1 MINQKQG
8 RSQIILL
15 LVWTLLGTCLRV
27 SNLTAKPPWA
37 DEWATLVFS
46 LGNSF
51 LTVPLNQLISI
62 NDLLQPLQLGAN
74 FAFPDVVHNLLTEST
89 HPPFYFLLTHT
100 WLHLFSPDTSLV
112 SVGVA
117 RSLSVMFGVIGI
129 PASFGLAYL
138 VTESPVCGQIAAL
151 LMAFSPYGIYLAQE
165 TRHYT
170 LVILIVMASLTCLLL
185 TLRHLRQTKLIP
197 WSIILLWIVL
207 NSWGVATHYFLALA
221 LVGEIL
227 VLVPYLLQDL
237 WNKERLRLN
246 LASWR
251 RILLAVLGTVAG
263 CSVWVWTWL
272 GIPDN
277 QLTNW
282 IKPENLGGIGFIEP
296 WGRLIGW
303 ISSMIVLLPIE
314 GVPVWVTIISVLIC
328 LLLVIWLV
336 AMAIKFWRQH
346 QAPYNQ
352 GFHNLRAIA
361 QYLLVALS
369 LILLIVYFGDR
380 DLTLAARFQ
389 FFYFP
394 AVIILVASILESVW
408 QKRATVKLRTMVIL
422 VLLISL
428 AGSLSVV
435 HNYAYQKPDRPDL
448 VVPVIKEAQAQNP
461 QIPILIATVYKTHE
475 QTGEMM
481 GLAWE
486 WSKTIA
492 TEVAKPQFLLL
503 KKIPDLPEAEITKK
517 FHQQLAKLSRPF
529 DVWVVNFSAPTGLD
543 ELNCPADLDYKRRVS
558 GYRFRLLHC
567 LPLASDSLS
576 N

>member
-1 MINQKQG
+1 MTNQNKW

-15 LVWTLLGTCLRV
+15 LVWTLLGTWLRV

-51 LTVPLNQLISI
+51 LTVSLNQLIGIS
-62 NDLLQPLQLGAN
+62 DLLQPLQLGAN
-74 FAFPDVVHNLLTEST
+74 FAFADVVHNLLTEST
-89 HPPFYFLLTHT
+89 HPPFYFLLTHG
-100 WLHLFSPDTSLV
+100 WLHLFSPERGLV

-117 RSLSVMFGVIGI
+117 RSLSVMFGVLGI
-129 PASFGLAYL
+129 PAAFGVAYL
-138 VTESPVCGQIAAL
+138 LTESLICSQFAAL
-151 LMAFSPYGIYLAQE
+151 LMAFSPYGVYLAQE

-170 LVILIVMASLTCLLL
+170 LAILIVMASLTCLLL
-185 TLRHLRQTKLIP
+185 VLRSLREAKRIL
-197 WSIILLWIVL
+197 WSIILMWIVL

-221 LVGEIL
+221 LIGEIL
-227 VLVPYLLQDL
+227 VLATYLLKDL
-237 WNKERLRLN
+237 RNRDRWHSNWR
-246 LASWR
+246 SWR
-251 RILLAVLGTVAG
+251 RILLAVLGTLAG

-282 IKPENLGGIGFIEP
+282 IKPENLDGIGFVEP

-314 GVPVWVTIISVLIC
+314 GVPTWVTIGSVVSC
-328 LLLVIWLV
+328 LLLAIWLV
-336 AMAIKFWRQH
+336 ATAIKFWRQD
-346 QAPYNQ
+346 QVSP
-352 GFHNLRAIA
+352 NLRAIA
-361 QYLLVALS
+361 QYLFASLG
-369 LILLIVYFGDR
+369 LILLIVYLGDR

-394 AVIILVASILESVW
+394 AVIVLVASILQFAW
-408 QKRATVKLRTMVIL
+408 QQRATGQSRMMVIV

-428 AGSLSVV
+428 AGSLAVV

-448 VVPVIKEAQAQNP
+448 VVPVIQEVQAQNP
-461 QIPILIATVYKTHE
+461 DIPILIATVYKTHE

-486 WSKTIA
+486 WSK
-492 TEVAKPQFLLL
+492 AKGSEIDSPQFLLL
-503 KKIPDLPEAEITKK
+503 PKITNVSETEITKK
-517 FHQQLAKLSRPF
+517 FHQQLAKLTRPF

-543 ELNCPADLDYKRRVS
+543 ELNCPADLEYKRRVS

-567 LPLASDSLS
+567 LPITNS
-576 N
+576 

>member
-15 LVWTLLGTCLRV
+15 LVWTLLGTCLRI

-227 VLVPYLLQDL
+227 VLVPYLLKD
-237 WNKERLRLN
+237 WRNKERLRLN
-246 LASWR
+246 WVSWR

-282 IKPENLGGIGFIEP
+282 IKPENLGGIGFVEP

-314 GVPVWVTIISVLIC
+314 GVPVWVTITSVLIC

-336 AMAIKFWRQH
+336 AMAIKSWRQH

-361 QYLLVALS
+361 QYLLVSLS

-408 QKRATVKLRTMVIL
+408 QKRATVKSRTMVIL

-448 VVPVIKEAQAQNP
+448 VVPVIQEAQAQNP

-486 WSKTIA
+486 WSKTA
-492 TEVAKPQFLLL
+492 LAESNAPQFLLL
-503 KKIPDLPEAEITKK
+503 PKIPNLPESEITKK

-567 LPLASDSLS
+567 LPIADG
-576 N
+576 

>member
-15 LVWTLLGTCLRV
+15 LVWTLLGTCLRI

-74 FAFPDVVHNLLTEST
+74 FAFSDVVHNLLTEST

-227 VLVPYLLQDL
+227 VLVPYLLKDL
-237 WNKERLRLN
+237 RTKERLRLN
-246 LASWR
+246 WVSWR

-282 IKPENLGGIGFIEP
+282 IKPENLRGINWLEP

-336 AMAIKFWRQH
+336 AMAIKFWQQC
-346 QAPYNQ
+346 QATHNQ

-361 QYLLVALS
+361 QYLLVSLS

-394 AVIILVASILESVW
+394 AVIILAASVLQNVWQNVW
-408 QKRATVKLRTMVIL
+408 QKRATIQARAMVIL
-422 VLLISL
+422 MLLISL

-435 HNYAYQKPDRPDL
+435 NNYAYQKPDRPDL
-448 VVPVIKEAQAQNP
+448 VVPVIQEAQAKQP
-461 QIPILIATVYKTHE
+461 QIPLLIATVYKTHE

-486 WSKTIA
+486 WSKNTSD
-492 TEVAKPQFLLL
+492 EMDSPQFLLL
-503 KKIPDLPEAEITKK
+503 PKIPNIPDAEITKK
-517 FHQQLAKLSRPF
+517 FHTQLAKLTRPF
-529 DVWVVNFSAPTGLD
+529 DVWVVNFSAPTGQD
-543 ELNCPADLDYKRRVS
+543 DLNCPADLDYKRRVS

-567 LPLASDSLS
+567 LPIA
-576 N
+576 NG

>member
-1 MINQKQG
+1 LINQKKW
-8 RSQIILL
+8 RSQVILL
-15 LVWTLLGTCLRV
+15 LVWTLLGTWLRV

-51 LTVPLNQLISI
+51 LTVPLDRVISI
-62 NDLLQPLQLGAN
+62 NDLLHPLQLGSS
-74 FAFPDVVHNLLTEST
+74 FAFSDVVHNLLTEST
-89 HPPFYFLLTHT
+89 HPPFYFALTHF
-100 WLHLFSPDTSLV
+100 WLHLFSSDQGLV

-117 RSLSVMFGVIGI
+117 RSLSVMFGVFGI
-129 PASFGLAYL
+129 PASFALAYF
-138 VTESPVCGQIAAL
+138 VTESLVSGQIAAL
-151 LMAFSPYGIYLAQE
+151 LMAFSPYGVYLAQE

-170 LVILIVMASLTCLLL
+170 LAILIVMASLTCLLSA
-185 TLRHLRQTKLIP
+185 LRYLRQTKLIP
-197 WSIILLWIVL
+197 WFIILLWVAL

-227 VLVPYLLQDL
+227 VLVTYLLKDVR
-237 WNKERLRLN
+237 NRESLRRN

-251 RILLAVLGTVAG
+251 RILLAVLGTLAG

-282 IKPENLGGIGFIEP
+282 IKPENLGGIGFFEP

-303 ISSMIVLLPIE
+303 ISTMIVLLPIE
-314 GVPVWVTIISVLIC
+314 GVPTWIIIGAVVIC
-328 LLLVIWLV
+328 LSLVIWLV
-336 AMAIKFWRQH
+336 VMAVKEWRH
-346 QAPYNQ
+346 QVLHNQ
-352 GFHNLRAIA
+352 VSPNLRAIA
-361 QYLLVALS
+361 QYLLASLS

-394 AVIILVASILESVW
+394 VVIILAASILQYVW
-408 QKRATVKLRTMVIL
+408 QKRATIPARSMVIL

-448 VVPVIKEAQAQNP
+448 VVPVIREAQVKQP
-461 QIPILIATVYKTHE
+461 HIPTLIATVYKTHE

-492 TEVAKPQFLLL
+492 SEIDIPQFLLL
-503 KKIPDLPEAEITKK
+503 PKIPNIPESEITNK
-517 FHQQLAKLSRPF
+517 FHTQLAKLSRPF
-529 DVWVVNFSAPTGLD
+529 DVWLVNFSAPTGLD
-543 ELNCPADLDYKRRVS
+543 DLNCPADLDYKRRVS

-567 LPLASDSLS
+567 LPIADG
-576 N
+576 